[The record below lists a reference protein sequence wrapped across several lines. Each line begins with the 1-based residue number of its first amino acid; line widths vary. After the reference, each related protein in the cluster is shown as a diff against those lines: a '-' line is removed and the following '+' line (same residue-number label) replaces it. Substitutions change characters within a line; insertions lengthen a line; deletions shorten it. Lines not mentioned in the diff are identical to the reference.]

1 MKNGQRIRGEGGKSG
16 IVVQPDDGV
25 AYPGAFDVRL
35 FDIVFEG
42 IDFRGAHLNAWYN
55 TSNPIPTGKEVDIT
69 TSFDGG
75 AVIRGNGYDR
85 CKILNC
91 TFRYFNFS
99 NDIHKMHLLLDL
111 RLLLVLQYLTVHLK
125 IITTV

>member
-1 MKNGQRIRGEGGKSG
+1 MEGKVTINTANGMKNGQRIRGEGGKSG

-55 TSNPIPTGKEVDIT
+55 TTI
-69 TSFDGG
+69 
-75 AVIRGNGYDR
+75 
-85 CKILNC
+85 
-91 TFRYFNFS
+91 
-99 NDIHKMHLLLDL
+99 
-111 RLLLVLQYLTVHLK
+111 QYQQVMT
-125 IITTV
+125 